1 MKTFETENHRYLS
14 ILKEVHT
21 KITPL
26 ISSQVQPEG
35 NGSSAASN
43 SKPSEKSGAEDSS
56 TLNGTS
62 AVSE

>member
-1 MKTFETENHRYLS
+1 MKTVETENHRYLS

-26 ISSQVQPEG
+26 ICSPAQPDG

-43 SKPSEKSGAEDSS
+43 SKPSEKSGAEDST
-56 TLNGTS
+56 TLNGKPGI
-62 AVSE
+62 SE